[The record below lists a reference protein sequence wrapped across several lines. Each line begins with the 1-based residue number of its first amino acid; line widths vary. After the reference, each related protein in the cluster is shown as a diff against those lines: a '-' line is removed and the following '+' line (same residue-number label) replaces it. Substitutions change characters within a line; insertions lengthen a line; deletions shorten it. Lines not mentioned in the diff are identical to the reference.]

1 MKKMISNI
9 VFTKN
14 RPLQLHA
21 YLESFYRYF
30 PSGLIQ
36 TYIIYKEELFGEQY
50 ETLFR
55 QFADCIVIKEED
67 FHSDFLKLLDRINTK
82 FIIFG
87 VDDVVYFDSVDFE
100 VIDGTFDEFPNDI
113 FGFSLRFSKK
123 IISDSNDPV
132 SETVVAGQNIYSIN
146 WKQGRTPNT
155 RYPFELCATIYPT
168 NLVKKVVNNTQNS
181 NSLIKKLFSPS
192 SGLVKSL
199 AKFVSKHKILKH
211 FGYFYNP
218 NTLESWNWRWCQNH
232 SSELP
237 SFLYFQK
244 FCASEIQVNMVN
256 ISPRRSFDASAECT
270 VETLA
275 DKYMQG
281 YKLDI
286 GYIAQNKPSS
296 IHSRPEYFKLIC
308 NKALSS
314 V

>member
-36 TYIIYKEELFGEQY
+36 TYIIYKEELFGGQY

-82 FIIFG
+82 FILFG

-100 VIDGTFDEFPNDI
+100 VIDGTFNKFPNDI
-113 FGFSLRFSKK
+113 FGFSFRFGKQNVGGK
-123 IISDSNDPV
+123 DIINESS
-132 SETVVAGQNIYSIN
+132 VAGQTVYSLN
-146 WKQGRTPNT
+146 WKQGQTSNT
-155 RYPFELCATIYPT
+155 RYPFELCATIYQSA
-168 NLVKKVVNNTQNS
+168 LVKKVINRAMNDNP
-181 NSLIKKLFSPS
+181 LIKKLFSPS

-199 AKFVSKHKILKH
+199 AKFVSKQKILKH

-218 NTLESWNWRWCQNH
+218 NTLESWNWRWCQKH

-256 ISPRRSFDASAECT
+256 ISPRKSFDASAECT
-270 VETLA
+270 VVTLA

-281 YKLDI
+281 YRLDI
-286 GYIAQNKPSS
+286 DFVARNKPVK
-296 IHSRPEYFKLIC
+296 IHSCKQHFRLVKKDSQI
-308 NKALSS
+308 
-314 V
+314 

>member
-1 MKKMISNI
+1 MISNI

-36 TYIIYKEELFGEQY
+36 TYIIYKEELFGGQY

-82 FIIFG
+82 FILFG

-100 VIDGTFDEFPNDI
+100 IIDKAFSMFPEDI

-123 IISDSNDPV
+123 IIRDSNDPV

-146 WKQGRTPNT
+146 WKRGRTPNT

-168 NLVKKVVNNTQNS
+168 NLVKKVVNNTQN
-181 NSLIKKLFSPS
+181 NNPLVRKLFSPS
-192 SGLVKSL
+192 SSLIRMLRKVKSPR
-199 AKFVSKHKILKH
+199 SILSS
-211 FGYFYNP
+211 FGYFYCP
-218 NTLESWNWRWCQNH
+218 NMLESWVCRWCQYHN
-232 SSELP
+232 EKLP
-237 SFLYFQK
+237 SFLYFQRL
-244 FCASEIQVNMVN
+244 CASAIQVNIVN
-256 ISPRRSFDASAECT
+256 TSTNNETNGSIEHT
-270 VETLA
+270 VEALNE
-275 DKYMQG
+275 KYRKG
-281 YKLDI
+281 YRLDI
-286 GYIAQNKPSS
+286 DFVAKNKPTGT
-296 IHSRPEYFKLIC
+296 HCGLEYFQLRNNHKSKC
-308 NKALSS
+308 Y
-314 V
+314 

>member
-1 MKKMISNI
+1 M
-9 VFTKN
+9 FTKN

-36 TYIIYKEELFGEQY
+36 TYIIYKEELFGGQY

-82 FIIFG
+82 FILFG

-100 VIDGTFDEFPNDI
+100 VIDGTFNKFPNDI
-113 FGFSLRFSKK
+113 FGFSLRFSKQNVGGK
-123 IISDSNDPV
+123 DIINESS
-132 SETVVAGQNIYSIN
+132 VAGQTVYSLN
-146 WKQGRTPNT
+146 WKQGQTSNT
-155 RYPFELCATIYPT
+155 RYPFELCATIYQSA
-168 NLVKKVVNNTQNS
+168 LVKKVINRAMNDNP
-181 NSLIKKLFSPS
+181 LIKKLFSTS

-256 ISPRRSFDASAECT
+256 ISPRKSFDASAECT

-281 YKLDI
+281 YRLDI

-296 IHSRPEYFKLIC
+296 IHFRPEYFKLIC